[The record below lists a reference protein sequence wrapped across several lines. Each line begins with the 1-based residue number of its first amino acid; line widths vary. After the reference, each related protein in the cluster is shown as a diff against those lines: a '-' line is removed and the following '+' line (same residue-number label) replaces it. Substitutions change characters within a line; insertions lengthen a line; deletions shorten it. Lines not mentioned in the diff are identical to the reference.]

1 MGLISNA
8 TTIFD
13 AGAINVGGSM
23 TFIKKLTASGSANL
37 TFVNGSSD
45 VVFDSTYKEYIF
57 TFKNIH
63 PATDNKQL
71 TVGFRDGATAYDAPK
86 MATLIIA
93 YHNEDDGGADT
104 FYSSTYDLG
113 VNDTNYAVITS
124 LLSAN
129 EADACAGGYLHI
141 FNPASGLIKNYFGV
155 TSSSTASNEASQD
168 LFSGYINTTT
178 AIDAV
183 QFKMSS
189 GNIDAGDICLYG
201 IK

>member
-1 MGLISNA
+1 
-8 TTIFD
+8 
-13 AGAINVGGSM
+13 M
-23 TFIKKLTASGSANL
+23 TLLLLNFW
-37 TFVNGSSD
+37 
-45 VVFDSTYKEYIF
+45 
-57 TFKNIH
+57 
-63 PATDNKQL
+63 
-71 TVGFRDGATAYDAPK
+71 
-86 MATLIIA
+86 
-93 YHNEDDGGADT
+93 
-104 FYSSTYDLG
+104 
-113 VNDTNYAVITS
+113 
-124 LLSAN
+124 LSAN